1 MATYDPSKRYTWTPG
16 DQFVLSG
23 EQFGII
29 LNALRV
35 VTSTQE
41 AQRILLANDAAQA
54 IEAVMANAVEAG
66 VVKEVEETP
75 QQANL

>member
-16 DQFVLSG
+16 DEFTLSG
-23 EQFGII
+23 EQFGLI

-35 VTSTQE
+35 ITSTQE

-54 IEAVMANAVEAG
+54 LETAMAQAVEAG
-66 VVKEVEETP
+66 VVKEVEDTP